1 MHYDLLEDLI
11 YPNSKVLV
19 MKNFSCIIFD
29 LGGVLVNWH
38 NSWLIDE
45 LCQRFRLSKKNLT
58 EEFENN
64 IVSLSTGK
72 INEIEFWH
80 LIGRKIDSYHLEN
93 LKDSLYDD
101 IFRRLISINDSV
113 YLLTK
118 KLKEKGM
125 TLGIL
130 SNTEQ
135 VTFSIVNEIM
145 PLNHFEYKFLS
156 YKIGYAKPDKRI
168 YQHVVENLPF
178 NKEKLLFIDD
188 LYSNVESAKT
198 LGIDSFQ
205 FLSVENLIQQL
216 RNKNIL

>member
-1 MHYDLLEDLI
+1 
-11 YPNSKVLV
+11 
-19 MKNFSCIIFD
+19 
-29 LGGVLVNWH
+29 
-38 NSWLIDE
+38 
-45 LCQRFRLSKKNLT
+45 
-58 EEFENN
+58 
-64 IVSLSTGK
+64 
-72 INEIEFWH
+72 
-80 LIGRKIDSYHLEN
+80 
-93 LKDSLYDD
+93 
-101 IFRRLISINDSV
+101 
-113 YLLTK
+113 
-118 KLKEKGM
+118 LKEKGM
-125 TLGIL
+125 ALGIL

-188 LYSNVESAKT
+188 IYSNVESAKT
-198 LGIDSFQ
+198 VGIDSFQ